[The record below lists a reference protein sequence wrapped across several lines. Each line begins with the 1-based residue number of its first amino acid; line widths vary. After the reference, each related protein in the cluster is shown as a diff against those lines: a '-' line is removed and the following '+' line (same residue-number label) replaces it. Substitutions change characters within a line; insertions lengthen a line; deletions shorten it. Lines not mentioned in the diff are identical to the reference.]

1 MTMRQLRLRY
11 GATCRTCHGVL
22 PPGTTAWW
30 DTDSKSALCTECE
43 AGAADEPAQARADA
57 GASAQARADAGA
69 SAQAE
74 YERRRD
80 NREQRV
86 REKYPRIGGALL
98 AIAGEPQHQRA
109 WKQGAAGERAVAK
122 RLAKLEPKGVL
133 ALHDRRVPGSRANI
147 DHIAVSPAGVFVIDA
162 KRWSGKVEVRD
173 VSARFKPADKRL
185 YAGGRDRSKA
195 VEGVVKQMAIVRSAL
210 DGPMSVTVRGML
222 AISGAEFPLLN
233 IRGFELDGVR
243 IGDLDNMI
251 GALRAGGELTEP
263 TRRAIFDQL
272 AERLPPAT

>member
-1 MTMRQLRLRY
+1 MP
-11 GATCRTCHGVL
+11 A
-22 PPGTTAWW
+22 GTSAFW
-30 DTDSKSALCTECE
+30 DPVAKRALCLGCHE
-43 AGAADEPAQARADA
+43 ATNASNAVATANTIEPPLGRPVASA
-57 GASAQARADAGA
+57 GASAER
-69 SAQAE
+69 E

-86 REKYPRIGGALL
+86 RGKYPRIGGALL

-162 KRWSGKVEVRD
+162 KRWSGKVELRD
-173 VSARFKPADKRL
+173 VSGLFQPADKRL

-195 VEGVVKQMAIVRSAL
+195 VAGVVKQMDVVRAAL
-210 DGPMSVTVRGML
+210 EGPPAPVHGML

-233 IRGFELDGVR
+233 VRGFELGGVR
-243 IGDLDNMI
+243 IGNLDNMI
-251 GALRAGGELTEP
+251 GMLRADGDLSEGG
-263 TRRAIFDQL
+263 RRAIIDQL
-272 AERLPPAT
+272 AERLPPAA

>member
-1 MTMRQLRLRY
+1 MRQLRLRY
-11 GATCRTCHGVL
+11 PTTCRTCGADL
-22 PPGTTAWW
+22 SAGTSAWW
-30 DTDSKSALCTECE
+30 DPDAKRASCLGCHE
-43 AGAADEPAQARADA
+43 ATLASSPAATANPVEPPREWPVASA
-57 GASAQARADAGA
+57 GASAER
-69 SAQAE
+69 E

-122 RLAKLEPKGVL
+122 RLSKLEAKGVL

-147 DHIAVSPAGVFVIDA
+147 DHIAVSSAGLFVIDA

-173 VSARFKPADKRL
+173 VSGLFQPADKRL

-195 VEGVVKQMAIVRSAL
+195 VAGVAKQMDIVRLAL
-210 DGPMSVTVRGML
+210 GGLPPAPVHGML

-251 GALRAGGELTEP
+251 GMLRADGDLSEGG
-263 TRRAIFDQL
+263 RRAIIDQL